1 MGAASAI
8 TLAHLA
14 SFAPTIEIPA
24 LNAVAMMSAWG
35 VVRLVWAR
43 SRASSKGAH
52 ERLGHAHHADRRAV
66 ASGPHEV
73 VDDHG
78 RCWAGRL
85 ASVQIGE
92 DDRGVEEESA
102 CWSHPLSR
110 TISASLFAHSYA
122 IFGAHAEEIACIR
135 MTESATGRVRRAAVA
150 MA

>member
-1 MGAASAI
+1 MHLDLPLALGLTNRLS
-8 TLAHLA
+8 AHLA
-14 SFAPTIEIPA
+14 LFATTIEIPA

-43 SRASSKGAH
+43 SRASSNGAH

-85 ASVQIGE
+85 AGAQLRE
-92 DDRGVEEESA
+92 DDRGVEEDLGVGRDS
-102 CWSHPLSR
+102 
-110 TISASLFAHSYA
+110 
-122 IFGAHAEEIACIR
+122 GAL
-135 MTESATGRVRRAAVA
+135 
-150 MA
+150 